1 MTTGQ
6 IWRGDPVDRRGQEV
20 AAAELRTAYIA
31 DQDGERVGKEH
42 AEVGRKMNAYFAKRD
57 ASLGLIKELRYSLEE
72 AAKCLAAMDADF
84 ANVDLGGF
92 IDMAKRL
99 EIRKCN
105 ACQRATVDLW
115 ETSGKR
121 EGFATCKDHTVP
133 APRPRPALLV
143 EDHAELH
150 GAIAEALLSEG
161 IDLLDN
167 EHDMATK
174 VMDVLVRRKVIPP
187 PDGYNADLLP
197 VAAGGPDDN

>member
-42 AEVGRKMNAYFAKRD
+42 ALVGRQMRAYFEKRD

-84 ANVDLGGF
+84 ATVDLGGF

-105 ACQRATVDLW
+105 ACQRATLELW
-115 ETSGKR
+115 ESSGKR
-121 EGFATCKDHTVP
+121 EGFATCKNHTVP
-133 APRPRPALLV
+133 APRARPALLV

-150 GAIAEALLSEG
+150 GAIAEALTLTDVVEP
-161 IDLLDN
+161 
-167 EHDMATK
+167 HDAASL
-174 VMDVLVRRKVIPP
+174 VMDVLVLRKVIPP
-187 PDGYNADLLP
+187 PDGYNQQLEP
-197 VAAGGPDDN
+197 TEG